1 MSSMNFWVS
10 YVNIYFSYNLKPSI
24 PQSKEEIL
32 VFVQTL
38 LDFAH
43 QSSSI
48 YNVNI
53 AEFMSFKKN
62 SVGGN
67 HHGYINAQGNFY
79 SLYKVHVS
87 KGSFFNAIL

>member
-1 MSSMNFWVS
+1 M
-10 YVNIYFSYNLKPSI
+10 
-24 PQSKEEIL
+24 
-32 VFVQTL
+32 FVQTL

-43 QSSSI
+43 QSSSM

-67 HHGYINAQGNFY
+67 HHGNINAQGNFF

>member
-1 MSSMNFWVS
+1 M
-10 YVNIYFSYNLKPSI
+10 
-24 PQSKEEIL
+24 
-32 VFVQTL
+32 FVQTL

-87 KGSFFNAIL
+87 KGSVFNAIL

>member
-1 MSSMNFWVS
+1 M
-10 YVNIYFSYNLKPSI
+10 
-24 PQSKEEIL
+24 
-32 VFVQTL
+32 
-38 LDFAH
+38 
-43 QSSSI
+43 
-48 YNVNI
+48 NI